1 MTSANNVILS
11 KSCLPDTLNE
21 IMKLILLPFVFVS
34 TVFGEYEK
42 VGQVYYWKE
51 EDNNSFLHNK
61 EKEVKMGDLTS
72 LMHGVKGEVYVIRDI
87 SLKIK
92 NFTFQGNFTCIFD
105 FNYLS
110 Y

>member
-51 EDNNSFLHNK
+51 DAFLHNK
-61 EKEVKMGDLTS
+61 EEEVKMGDLTS
-72 LMHGVKGEVYVIRDI
+72 LSHGAKGEVYVIRDVH
-87 SLKIK
+87 LTIK

-105 FNYLS
+105 FNH
-110 Y
+110 